1 MFPDSVVCYHL
12 FDDLARYGGESS
24 AKVEAALDRIF
35 SRADLVFA
43 SSEQLAERYRRWG
56 NVHWI
61 PNGVDYELYAS
72 GAPAVPS
79 DLERVP
85 GIRLGYAGTIRAQ
98 IDIDLLTSIAAA
110 KPEWSMVLIGD
121 ASRSAAESAPF
132 RALRSLP
139 NVHWLGPKEMHLMPA
154 YLSHLHVGLLPYRLD
169 GAAQFC
175 YPLKMHE
182 YLAAGLP
189 VVSSNISAVRT
200 FSSVVRVAHTLPEWI
215 ASIEESVRRNDAALV
230 AERRQIASENSW
242 DTRVSRISSL
252 IAAAIESR
260 RSQGIEAAA
269 R

>member
-1 MFPDSVVCYHL
+1 
-12 FDDLARYGGESS
+12 
-24 AKVEAALDRIF
+24 
-35 SRADLVFA
+35 
-43 SSEQLAERYRRWG
+43 
-56 NVHWI
+56 
-61 PNGVDYELYAS
+61 
-72 GAPAVPS
+72 
-79 DLERVP
+79 
-85 GIRLGYAGTIRAQ
+85 
-98 IDIDLLTSIAAA
+98 
-110 KPEWSMVLIGD
+110 
-121 ASRSAAESAPF
+121 
-132 RALRSLP
+132 
-139 NVHWLGPKEMHLMPA
+139 MPA
-154 YLSHLHVGLLPYRLD
+154 YLSHLQVGLLPYRLD

-260 RSQGIEAAA
+260 RSQGIEGAA